1 MARPR
6 EFEIQT
12 VLDRAMHV
20 FWMKGYDATSLDDLC
35 KATGLGRSS
44 LYAAFGDKHELFLTT
59 LRRYEDQAVERITA
73 ALSGPHTIR
82 ESMAILLGRM
92 IDDIVAGPGRRG
104 CFIGNCA
111 AELARNDA
119 NAGNRVRRALD
130 RIESVFRAAL
140 ERAQERGEIARGSEL
155 DALAR
160 FLTASFQ
167 GLRLVGKAK
176 PDRAVLDDI
185 AAVTLRCLDS

>member
-6 EFEIQT
+6 EFEMQT
-12 VLDRAMHV
+12 VLDRAMQV
-20 FWMKGYDATSLDDLC
+20 FWAKGYESASLDDLC

-44 LYAAFGDKHELFLTT
+44 LYAAFGDKHALYLTT
-59 LRRYEDQAVERITA
+59 LRHYEDQAVERITV
-73 ALSGPHTIR
+73 ALSGPHSIR
-82 ESMAILLGRM
+82 EALALLLGRM

-111 AELARNDA
+111 GELARNDA
-119 NAGNRVRRALD
+119 NASARVRRALD
-130 RIESVFRAAL
+130 RLESVFRDAL
-140 ERAQERGEIARGSEL
+140 GRAQARGEIAASADL
-155 DALAR
+155 HALAR

-167 GLRLVGKAK
+167 GLRLVGKAR

-185 AAVTLRCLDS
+185 AAVMLRCLAE

>member
-6 EFEIQT
+6 EFEVQT
-12 VLDRAMHV
+12 VLDRAMQV
-20 FWMKGYDATSLDDLC
+20 FWAKGYESTSLDDLC

-44 LYAAFGDKHELFLTT
+44 LYAAFGDKHELYLTT
-59 LRRYEDQAVERITA
+59 LRRYEDQAVERITL

-82 ESMAILLGRM
+82 EALALLLGRM

-111 AELARNDA
+111 GELARNDA
-119 NAGNRVRRALD
+119 NAGARVRGALD
-130 RIESVFRAAL
+130 RLEAVFRDAL
-140 ERAQERGEIARGSEL
+140 RRAQERGEIGVTADL
-155 DALAR
+155 DAHAR

-167 GLRLVGKAK
+167 GLRLVGKAR

-185 AAVTLRCLDS
+185 AAVMLRCLDR